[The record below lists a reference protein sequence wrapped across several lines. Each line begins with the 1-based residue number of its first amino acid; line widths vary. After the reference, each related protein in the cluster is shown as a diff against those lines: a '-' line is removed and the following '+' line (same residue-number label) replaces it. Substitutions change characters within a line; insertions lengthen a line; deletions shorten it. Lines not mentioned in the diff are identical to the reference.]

1 MCILSCALL
10 PKKGGGHTLEHTSP
24 VIWRLLIMGNNKVLE
39 VKDLVTTFRIDKKE
53 YEVLRG
59 VSFDLHEKHSF

>member
-1 MCILSCALL
+1 
-10 PKKGGGHTLEHTSP
+10 
-24 VIWRLLIMGNNKVLE
+24 MGKKVLE

-59 VSFDLHEKHSF
+59 VSFDLNENETLCMVG